1 MTNQKTGIVAY
12 RAAIAAKYLDVK
24 NYCLKNILAIFVGY
38 CLTDRA
44 HLQVDHLYLS
54 DHERWFRKRVSGK
67 LKWPLKSF
75 TQGSSFTLHIAHF
88 FFLR

>member
-54 DHERWFRKRVSGK
+54 DHSVIGCYGMDLLAQALVSETRFR
-67 LKWPLKSF
+67 
-75 TQGSSFTLHIAHF
+75 
-88 FFLR
+88 